1 MNLYSYKEINTPERR
16 IMENINIQVRPA
28 KLADIPAISDVLHV
42 AFSDYYNVLG
52 IKIKTANETYDEI
65 KNDILTKQ
73 VYVATANMFNITGTI
88 RFEAIDNICYI
99 SRFGVLPKWQST
111 GSGGQLL
118 KFVEKYCRE
127 NNLSAMALH
136 TATKLSKQ
144 MQYYYKQGFFVHSTN
159 DTKGYVRGLLIK
171 EILPDYS
178 LESIID

>member
-88 RFEAIDNICYI
+88 RFEAIDNVCYI

-118 KFVEKYCRE
+118 KYAEQYCKE

-144 MQYYYKQGFFVHSTN
+144 VQYYYKQGFFVHSTT
-159 DTKGYVRGLLIK
+159 DTKGYIRGLLVK

-178 LESIID
+178 LAGIID